1 VGFDENET
9 ASTGRRV
16 TIALILVGGVAVGV
30 AGGFSA
36 HRYVPRSPLVRGVDI
51 GGKRVPDR
59 GAPAAFVATLA
70 EGVRAR
76 RVRFVHGE
84 RAFDATLGEV
94 GVDVDVDATLR
105 AAAAVGHRGSVFRR
119 LRESEAARRGA
130 VDVPLVFTLDEAKAR
145 ERLATFGPSIARA
158 PVDATLDLGARTKHP
173 DVDGAEL
180 DVDASVAN
188 LGASPHEDEDVVDLV
203 TKPVRAHITLEDLVK
218 VDVEKVVSAYETTFV
233 TWGVGWGRSINIK
246 NAASKL
252 DGTVLQPGDSF
263 SFNDRVGPR
272 TLERG
277 FALAPEIQGDEMT
290 TGVGGGTCQV
300 SSTLHAAALF
310 GALEIVERQAH
321 SRPSSYTQMGL
332 DATVSYPLADLR
344 LRNSLPFPVLVHAY
358 LPKPTAIRVEILGG
372 DPVAKVEYKYGVANV
387 EDFVRRI
394 KVKPGL
400 PPGKRIRHQKGSRG
414 FDVTS
419 FATVKYHDGRVDER
433 HWFSGYRPAPEVF
446 WVAPGTAEEDLP
458 PLPEHAKGVEGKVAS
473 ADDGTYSM

>member
-1 VGFDENET
+1 MGIDGNET
-9 ASTGRRV
+9 APGARWVV
-16 TIALILVGGVAVGV
+16 TALILGVGVAVGV
-30 AGGFSA
+30 GGGIAA
-36 HRYVPRSPLVRGVDI
+36 HRYVPRAPLVRGVDV
-51 GGKRVPDR
+51 GGKRMPDR
-59 GAPAAFVATLA
+59 GSPAPFLASIA

-84 RAFDATLGEV
+84 QGFDATLGEV
-94 GVDVDVDATLR
+94 GVDVDVAATY
-105 AAAAVGHRGSVFRR
+105 AAAAQIGHRGSVSRR
-119 LRESEAARRGA
+119 VRESEAARRGG
-130 VDVPLVFTLDEAKAR
+130 VDVALVFTFDAAKAR
-145 ERLATFGPSIARA
+145 AHLVTIAPALARA
-158 PVDATLDLGARTKHP
+158 PVDASLDLGARTKRP

-188 LGASPHEDEDVVDLV
+188 LERSPHGDEDAVDLV
-203 TKPVRAHITLEDLVK
+203 TRPLRARVTIDDLVK
-218 VDVEKVVSAYETTFV
+218 VDVERVVSAYETTFV
-233 TWGVGWGRSINIK
+233 TWGVGVGRSVNIRT
-246 NAASKL
+246 AAGRL

-272 TLERG
+272 TQERG
-277 FALAPEIQGDEMT
+277 FALAPEIQGDELT
-290 TGVGGGTCQV
+290 TGYGGGTCQV

-321 SRPSSYTQMGL
+321 SRPSAYTQMGL

-344 LRNSLPFPVLVHAY
+344 LRNSLPHPVLIHAF

-372 DPVAKVEYKYGVANV
+372 EPLAKVEYRYGVANV

-400 PPGKRIRHQKGSRG
+400 APGKRIRHQKGSRG

-419 FATVKYHDGRVDER
+419 FATIRWADGRVDER

-458 PLPEHAKGVEGKVAS
+458 PLPEHAKGVEGKVAA
-473 ADDGTYSM
+473 ADADTYAM

>member
-1 VGFDENET
+1 MGSNET
-9 ASTGRRV
+9 ETAPFGRRV
-16 TIALILVGGVAVGV
+16 AIALILVGGVGLGVG
-30 AGGFSA
+30 GGLAA
-36 HRYVPRSPLVRGVDI
+36 HRYVPRAPLVRGVNVA
-51 GGKRVPDR
+51 GKRVPDR
-59 GAPAAFVATLA
+59 GSPAGFLA
-70 EGVRAR
+70 DLAAEVRAR
-76 RVRFVHGE
+76 RVRFVHGDK
-84 RAFDATLGEV
+84 AFEATLGDV
-94 GVDVDVDATLR
+94 GVDVDVPATYR
-105 AAAAVGHRGSVFRR
+105 ALAAIGHEGSVYRR

-130 VDVPLVFTLDEAKAR
+130 VDVPFVYTFVRAKA
-145 ERLATFGPSIARA
+145 EETIATYAPAVARD
-158 PVDATLDLGARTKHP
+158 PVDATLDLAARTKHP
-173 DVDGAEL
+173 GADGAAL
-180 DVDASVAN
+180 DVAATVENLAS
-188 LGASPHEDEDVVDLV
+188 SPHEDEDVVEIV
-203 TKPVRAHITLEDLVK
+203 TKPVRAHITVEDLVR

-252 DGTVLQPGDSF
+252 DGVVLQPGDSF

-272 TLERG
+272 TLDRG

-344 LRNSLPFPVLVHAY
+344 LRNSLPFPVLIHAF
-358 LPKPTAIRVEILGG
+358 LPKPTAVRVEILGG
-372 DPVAKVEYKYGVANV
+372 DPVAKVQYKYGVANT

-394 KVKPGL
+394 KIKPEL

-419 FATVKYHDGRVDER
+419 FATVLFHDGRVEEK
-433 HWFSGYRPAPEVF
+433 HWFSGYRPAPEIF
-446 WVAPGTAEEDLP
+446 WVAPGTSEEDLP
-458 PLPEHAKGVEGKVAS
+458 PLPEHAKGVEGRVAS
-473 ADDGTYSM
+473 ADADTYAM

>member
-1 VGFDENET
+1 MGIDETET
-9 ASTGRRV
+9 APTGRRV
-16 TIALILVGGVAVGV
+16 TIALILSAGVAVGV
-30 AGGFSA
+30 GGGLAA
-36 HRYVPRSPLVRGVDI
+36 HRFVPRSPLVRGVDI
-51 GGKRVPDR
+51 AGKRAPDR
-59 GAPAAFVATLA
+59 GSPAAFVASIA

-76 RVRFVHGE
+76 RVRFVYGE
-84 RAFDATLGEV
+84 LGFDATLGEV

-105 AAAAVGHRGSVFRR
+105 AAAAVGHQGSVFRR

-130 VDVPLVFTLDEAKAR
+130 VDVPLVFTFDEARAR
-145 ERLATFGPSIARA
+145 EKIAAFAPSVARA
-158 PVDATLDLGARTKHP
+158 PVDATLDLAARTKHA
-173 DVDGAEL
+173 DVPGAAL
-180 DVDASVAN
+180 DLDASVAN
-188 LGASPHEDEDVVDLV
+188 LRASAHEDEDVVDLV
-203 TKPVRAHITLEDLVK
+203 TKPVPAHVTIDDLVK

-252 DGTVLQPGDSF
+252 DGTVLQPGDTF

-272 TLERG
+272 TLDRG

-332 DATVSYPLADLR
+332 DATVAYPLTDLR
-344 LRNSLPFPVLVHAY
+344 LRNALPFPVLIHAW
-358 LPKPTAIRVEILGG
+358 LPKPTAVRVEILGG
-372 DPVAKVEYKYGVANV
+372 EPIAKVEYKYGVANV

-400 PPGKRIRHQKGSRG
+400 APGKRIRHQKGSRG
-414 FDVTS
+414 YDVTS

-458 PLPEHAKGVEGKVAS
+458 PLPEHAKGVEGKVAA
-473 ADDGTYSM
+473 ADDGTYAM